1 MPLKFDL
8 SKCTGCKLCQLACS
22 ATHFDVFNP
31 EKARLRMIHEYNNDG
46 IKIGSKSCILCLKC
60 EKVCPYDAISNNGR
74 WMIVDPEKC
83 VGCGTCVAN
92 CPTKII
98 FLNEKK
104 STICDLC
111 RGEPECIKWCPKG
124 VISLKEKKGVSA

>member
-22 ATHFDVFNP
+22 SSHFEVFNP
-31 EKARLRMIHEYNNDG
+31 EKARLKMIHEYKDDG
-46 IKIGSKSCILCLKC
+46 IRIASKSCILCKKC
-60 EKVCPYDAISNNGR
+60 EKVCPVEAITNNGR
-74 WMIVDPEKC
+74 WMIVNREKC
-83 VGCGTCVAN
+83 IGCGACERA

-111 RGEPECIKWCPKG
+111 GGDPQCVQWCPKG
-124 VISLKEKKGVSA
+124 VISLKERKEARA

>member
-22 ATHFDVFNP
+22 AEHYGLFNP
-31 EKARLRMIHEYNNDG
+31 EKARLRMIHEYNEDG
-46 IKIGSKSCILCLKC
+46 IRIASKSCILCRKC
-60 EKVCPYDAISNNGR
+60 EKVCPYDAISFNGR

-83 VGCGTCVAN
+83 TGCGTCVRN
-92 CPTKII
+92 CPTNII
-98 FLNEKK
+98 FLENRI

-111 RGEPECIKWCPKG
+111 GGEPECVKWCPKG
-124 VISLKEKKGVSA
+124 VISLKERKEAKS